1 MNMPIVE
8 KRPFVYGN
16 FNLPSHRL
24 PGGLKPPAVPAG
36 YSPYAIEIL
45 REFSASEFVGKL
57 YALTPSLQWAILRP
71 EDATAMMWYTI
82 ARKSPHMIKFI
93 MQGSGEWTL
102 KSIRTE
108 TDEAGPYVAVGL
120 SSK

>member
-1 MNMPIVE
+1 MPILE

-16 FNLPSHRL
+16 FNLPSHRM
-24 PGGLKPPAVPAG
+24 PGGLKAPPVPVG

-57 YALTPSLQWAILRP
+57 YALNPSLQWSILRP
-71 EDATAMMWYTI
+71 EDAAGIVWYTI
-82 ARKSPHMIKFI
+82 ALKNPHMVKFV
-93 MQGSGEWTL
+93 MQGSGAWTL

-108 TDEAGPYVAVGL
+108 TDELGPYIALGL